1 MTDALAKEPF
11 VALFAALN
19 VELPLRL
26 HDEDVGVV
34 LDADKQDVFVVDV
47 NAVRANEHATNIAH
61 LIVETVNTAGGF
73 PSASPLA
80 RASIAGQDPA
90 AVQNPKPPART
101 AAGAHTPGP
110 WIVDGPP
117 HSQIVWA
124 DALNRVC
131 FLAHSDGRDVERDIA
146 NARLI
151 AAAPDLLAALNVLL
165 PEVDAEIEQRQHG
178 GNDEDWQHLKA
189 LSDAGH
195 AAIAKVEGR

>member
-101 AAGAHTPGP
+101 AAGEF
-110 WIVDGPP
+110 I
-117 HSQIVWA
+117 SQQVG
-124 DALNRVC
+124 DPALLEELEVREGDLVMLRRAIEEGDPKAELLVRV
-131 FLAHSDGRDVERDIA
+131 
-146 NARLI
+146 
-151 AAAPDLLAALNVLL
+151 
-165 PEVDAEIEQRQHG
+165 
-178 GNDEDWQHLKA
+178 NDMLRETR
-189 LSDAGH
+189 